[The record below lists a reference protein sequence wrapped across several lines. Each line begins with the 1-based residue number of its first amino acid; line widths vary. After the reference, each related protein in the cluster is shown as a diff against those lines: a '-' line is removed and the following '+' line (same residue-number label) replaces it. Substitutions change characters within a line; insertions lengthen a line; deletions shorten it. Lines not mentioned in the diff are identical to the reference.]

1 MQIKLP
7 LAPTDC
13 VFPVPAQPP
22 AQHATAATPPEQ
34 KKPVGQ
40 AAHADAFVDP
50 AGAVAPGAH
59 GTHAALEVAF
69 AAADHVPTPQSVGAC
84 EPAGQKAPRGHADGA
99 DAPDGQ
105 KLPAG
110 QTEGDAKLA
119 QKEPAGQGAGAPEV
133 QSKPAAQGV
142 QAARRIRLSV
152 TSDTAIAP
160 VLVTAT
166 PYKPLKEAAVP

>member
-1 MQIKLP
+1 MPCSKSPLQIKFP

-22 AQHATAATPPEQ
+22 AQHATAATPPGQ

-69 AAADHVPTPQSVGAC
+69 AAADHVPAPQSVGAC
-84 EPAGQKAPRGHADGA
+84 EPAGQKAPRGHAKGA

-133 QSKPAAQGV
+133 QSRPAAQGAQV
-142 QAARRIRLSV
+142 MRRRRLLLMSPTAMTPAAV
-152 TSDTAIAP
+152 TAIP
-160 VLVTAT
+160 
-166 PYKPLKEAAVP
+166 